1 MGREVAT
8 SMASRR
14 VTSWNA
20 PTFPAYVCR
29 VSWGSN
35 FSDGDN
41 FNNKLGRRTME
52 ERGVVKV
59 VFEKGFGF
67 IRDRFG
73 AEHFFHARQCDDGLF
88 ESLKPGDEVIY
99 HLAMGRSG
107 RPCAE
112 GVKRAAA

>member
-1 MGREVAT
+1 ME
-8 SMASRR
+8 
-14 VTSWNA
+14 
-20 PTFPAYVCR
+20 
-29 VSWGSN
+29 
-35 FSDGDN
+35 
-41 FNNKLGRRTME
+41 E
-52 ERGVVKV
+52 ERGVIKV
-59 VFEKGFGF
+59 VFDKGFGF